1 MIKKT
6 QNILKTKILQKIKIN
21 SSYILLINSLKKNN
35 SEIEGEINN
44 LNNNIDYLLYYNNK
58 FSKKKKI
65 NKSKLIKEELEEQI
79 LNSNYNQDETNCL
92 SYIISKIDKNGF
104 LKINKTDLIKEIEY
118 LYNINLSKKKIDDF
132 INIIQQINKIG
143 ICTSGINDFIK
154 YQIQQDFIKNKISEN
169 EKNILISISNNVKSA
184 NLNFPIQKF
193 IKSDTFKTL
202 NNIEKN
208 KIITYFLNLK
218 TYPITDSNIKQQE
231 TLENYKDNVD
241 FFISTTNNT
250 DLDIKIKEIKIPDNL
265 ITTLKNLENEIN
277 STNKNDDKTKKYI
290 EYIKK
295 KYDFIKKYLD
305 ILNKRNENL
314 LKIVTTIANKQK
326 KYLITG
332 DEKFLTP
339 LKLKDISQKTQIP
352 ISTISRIVS
361 NKRLQTDFGI
371 IPLKH
376 LFIKSASNKNKIST
390 INLMLKIKD
399 IISKNNNITDSQIVE
414 ILQKENINI
423 ARRTVN
429 KYRNMLKIN
438 NSYIRKQINSD
449 F

>member
-1 MIKKT
+1 M
-6 QNILKTKILQKIKIN
+6 
-21 SSYILLINSLKKNN
+21 INSLKKNN

-143 ICTSGINDFIK
+143 ICTAGINDFIK

-202 NNIEKN
+202 NNTEKN

-277 STNKNDDKTKKYI
+277 STNKNDDKTKKYT

-332 DEKFLTP
+332 DENFLTP
-339 LKLKDISQKTQIP
+339 LKLKDIAQKTQIP

-371 IPLKH
+371 IHLKH

-390 INLMLKIKD
+390 INLMIKIKD

-423 ARRTVN
+423 ARRTVT

>member
-305 ILNKRNENL
+305 ILNKRNESL

-399 IISKNNNITDSQIVE
+399 IISKNNNITDSQIVK